1 MAFVRTF
8 SVALALR
15 IAFLSA
21 AIVATV
27 VTATMQGSKMMLALL
42 FGAIATGLAFSLFRY
57 VNDTNRRLA
66 RFFESVRYS
75 DFAIRFS
82 SAKDKGDSFAE
93 VNRQFNE
100 VLEAFR
106 QTRAEKEANLLFLN
120 TIVQH
125 LSAGILVFDTQSS
138 VLVSNSAAF
147 QLLGVYR
154 LHHLHDLPERH
165 KALSQFVQKL
175 TSKGKMLYQPETN
188 RQLAVQGVSVSL
200 QGRAVRLLTLQNIHP
215 ELQRKEVDAWRNLT
229 RVLRHEIMNSVTPIV
244 SLVETAQEIVKH
256 DLPQNAATTDLTEA
270 LDVVAVRSRGLV
282 NFVEAYRSFSAIPQP
297 RIEDISAK
305 NLLERVVQMAASET
319 KDLNIKIESFVQ
331 PETLRLH
338 ADAGQLEMVLLNL
351 VKNAREAF
359 GTVDGER
366 YTVDGERETRGRDD
380 KTPPTVHPEPP
391 TVNREPQTVNRPP
404 ATGQRITLRA
414 GADDKG
420 RSFIEV
426 EDNGPGIPTELLEE
440 IFIPFFTTKPTGS
453 GVGLSISKQIM
464 QLHGGDIRVS
474 TSTGGGAR
482 FVLEF

>member
-1 MAFVRTF
+1 MAIVRSF
-8 SVALALR
+8 SVALAGR
-15 IAFLSA
+15 IAMLSA
-21 AIVATV
+21 AIVGAV
-27 VTATMQGSKMMLALL
+27 VVAMLEKPLFALSFL
-42 FGAIATGLAFSLFRY
+42 LTLIAVGIAYSLFRY

-125 LSAGILVFDTQSS
+125 LSAGILVFDAQSG

-165 KALSQFVQKL
+165 KALTQFVQNL
-175 TSKGKMLYQPETN
+175 TTKGKMLYQPETN

-256 DLPQNAATTDLTEA
+256 DLPKNPATDDLTEA
-270 LDVVAVRSRGLV
+270 LEVVAVRSRGLV
-282 NFVEAYRSFSAIPQP
+282 KFVEAYRSFSAIPQP

-305 NLLERVVQMAASET
+305 VLLDRVVQLAVSEN
-319 KDLNIKIESFVQ
+319 KDLNIRIESFVQ
-331 PETLRLH
+331 PETLRLQ

-351 VKNAREAF
+351 VKNAREAL
-359 GTVDGER
+359 GTLPNGYAQIVDR
-366 YTVDGERETRGRDD
+366 STIPKSPD
-380 KTPPTVHPEPP
+380 
-391 TVNREPQTVNRPP
+391 PQITS
-404 ATGQRITLRA
+404 ARIILRA
-414 GADDKG
+414 GADTKG
-420 RSFIEV
+420 KPFIEV

-474 TSTGGGAR
+474 TAIGGGAR

>member
-1 MAFVRTF
+1 MAFVRSFSFSLTWRIAMLSIAIAA
-8 SVALALR
+8 SVAAALAKEAQMAL
-15 IAFLSA
+15 AFLFGMV
-21 AIVATV
+21 AIG
-27 VTATMQGSKMMLALL
+27 M
-42 FGAIATGLAFSLFRY
+42 AFSLFRY

-154 LHHLHDLPERH
+154 LNHLHDLPERH
-165 KALSQFVQKL
+165 KALSQFVQNL
-175 TSKGKMLYQPETN
+175 SSKGKMLYQPETN

-244 SLVETAQEIVKH
+244 SLVETAQEIVKL
-256 DLPQNAATTDLTEA
+256 DLPQNAATADLTEA
-270 LDVVAVRSRGLV
+270 LEVVALRSRGLV

-297 RIEDISAK
+297 KLEDISAK
-305 NLLERVVQMAASET
+305 NLLERVVQLALSENKT
-319 KDLNIKIESFVQ
+319 LNIKIESFVQ
-331 PETLRLH
+331 PEALRIQ
-338 ADAGQLEMVLLNL
+338 ADAGQLEMVLINL
-351 VKNAREAF
+351 LKNAREAI
-359 GTVDGER
+359 VLAASAKDA
-366 YTVDGERETRGRDD
+366 
-380 KTPPTVHPEPP
+380 TPNSP
-391 TVNREPQTVNRPP
+391 
-404 ATGQRITLRA
+404 RITLRA
-414 GADDKG
+414 GSDPKG
-420 RSFIEV
+420 RPFIEV
-426 EDNGPGIPTELLEE
+426 EDNGPGIPAELLEE
-440 IFIPFFTTKPTGS
+440 VFIPFFTTKSTGT

-474 TSTGGGAR
+474 TGTGGGAR

>member
-1 MAFVRTF
+1 MAFVRSF
-8 SVALALR
+8 SFAFAWR
-15 IAFLSA
+15 IAILGVAIASAVVAAMLPAPQIALSILFG
-21 AIVATV
+21 IVAI
-27 VTATMQGSKMMLALL
+27 S
-42 FGAIATGLAFSLFRY
+42 LAFSLFRY

-125 LSAGILVFDTQSS
+125 LSAGILVFDAQSG

-165 KALSQFVQKL
+165 KALTQFVQNL

-215 ELQRKEVDAWRNLT
+215 ELQRKELDAWRNLT

-244 SLVETAQEIVKH
+244 SLVETAQEIVAQ
-256 DLPQNAATTDLTEA
+256 DLPKNAATADLTEA
-270 LDVVAVRSRGLV
+270 LEVVAVRSRGLV

-297 RIEDISAK
+297 RLEDISAK
-305 NLLERVVQMAASET
+305 NLLERVVQLAASES

-338 ADAGQLEMVLLNL
+338 ADAAQLEMVLLNL

-359 GTVDGER
+359 LPVCLL
-366 YTVDGERETRGRDD
+366 YTSGRLGSETKAWR
-380 KTPPTVHPEPP
+380 KY
-391 TVNREPQTVNRPP
+391 
-404 ATGQRITLRA
+404 LLA
-414 GADDKG
+414 G
-420 RSFIEV
+420 
-426 EDNGPGIPTELLEE
+426 
-440 IFIPFFTTKPTGS
+440 
-453 GVGLSISKQIM
+453 
-464 QLHGGDIRVS
+464 
-474 TSTGGGAR
+474 
-482 FVLEF
+482 

>member
-8 SVALALR
+8 SVALGLR
-15 IAFLSA
+15 IALLSLAIA
-21 AIVATV
+21 ASVVAATV
-27 VTATMQGSKMMLALL
+27 PDSKILLSVL
-42 FGAIATGLAFSLFRY
+42 FGAVAIGLAFSLFRY

-125 LSAGILVFDTQSS
+125 LSAGILVFDAQSG

-165 KALSQFVQKL
+165 KALTQFVQKL

-244 SLVETAQEIVKH
+244 SLVETAQEIVKQ
-256 DLPQNAATTDLTEA
+256 DLPKNAATADLTEA

-297 RIEDISAK
+297 RMEDISAK
-305 NLLERVVQMAASET
+305 NLLERVVQLAASET

-331 PETLRLH
+331 PETLRFH

-351 VKNAREAF
+351 VKNAREAMAGLEF
-359 GTVDGER
+359 RVEGLE
-366 YTVDGERETRGRDD
+366 EA
-380 KTPPTVHPEPP
+380 HPSTLNLQPS
-391 TVNREPQTVNRPP
+391 TSK
-404 ATGQRITLRA
+404 RITLRA

>member
-1 MAFVRTF
+1 MPLLRTF
-8 SVALALR
+8 SVALTWRIVMVSVSIAISVVMGTLEAPQIAL
-15 IAFLSA
+15 AVLFG
-21 AIVATV
+21 IVAI
-27 VTATMQGSKMMLALL
+27 S
-42 FGAIATGLAFSLFRY
+42 LAFSLFRY

-125 LSAGILVFDTQSS
+125 LTAGILVFDAQSG

-165 KALSQFVQKL
+165 KALTQFVQNL

-200 QGRAVRLLTLQNIHP
+200 QGRAVRLLTLQNIYP

-244 SLVETAQEIVKH
+244 SLVETAQEIVKQ
-256 DLPQNAATTDLTEA
+256 DLPQNAATADLTEA
-270 LDVVAVRSRGLV
+270 LEVVAVRSRGLV

-297 RIEDISAK
+297 RLEDISAK
-305 NLLERVVQMAASET
+305 TLLERVVQLAVSES
-319 KDLNIKIESFVQ
+319 KDLNIKIEAFIQ
-331 PETLRLH
+331 PENLRLR
-338 ADAGQLEMVLLNL
+338 ADAGQLEMVLINL

-359 GTVDGER
+359 GALSPAPE
-366 YTVDGERETRGRDD
+366 ETIYRS
-380 KTPPTVHPEPP
+380 TPLTTQHLPLT
-391 TVNREPQTVNRPP
+391 T
-404 ATGQRITLRA
+404 QRITLRA
-414 GADDKG
+414 GDDTKG
-420 RSFIEV
+420 HPFIEV

-474 TSTGGGAR
+474 TGTGGGAR

>member
-1 MAFVRTF
+1 MALVRSF
-8 SVALALR
+8 SIALIWR
-15 IAFLSA
+15 ITLLGLFIAGAVIAVMWPSPMYGLSFLLGLGAFS
-21 AIVATV
+21 I
-27 VTATMQGSKMMLALL
+27 
-42 FGAIATGLAFSLFRY
+42 AFSLYCY

-82 SAKDKGDSFAE
+82 SAREKGDSFAE

-125 LSAGILVFDTQSS
+125 LSAGILVFDAQSG

-165 KALSQFVQKL
+165 KALSQFVRNLK
-175 TSKGKMLYQPETN
+175 SKGKMLYQPETN

-244 SLVETAQEIVKH
+244 SLVETARDIVQH
-256 DLPQNAATTDLTEA
+256 DLPKNAATADLTEA
-270 LDVVAVRSRGLV
+270 LEVVAVRSRGLV

-297 RIEDISAK
+297 RLEDISAK
-305 NLLERVVQMAASET
+305 NLLERVVQLAVSEN
-319 KDLNIKIESFVQ
+319 KDQVITIESFVQ
-331 PETLRLH
+331 PENLRLQ
-338 ADAGQLEMVLLNL
+338 ADTGQLEMVLLNL

-359 GTVDGER
+359 HANPSSNLAAG
-366 YTVDGERETRGRDD
+366 
-380 KTPPTVHPEPP
+380 HPL
-391 TVNREPQTVNRPP
+391 PQP
-404 ATGQRITLRA
+404 RITLRA
-414 GADDKG
+414 GADPRG
-420 RSFIEV
+420 RPFIEV
-426 EDNGPGIPTELLEE
+426 EDNGQGIPTELLEE
-440 IFIPFFTTKPTGS
+440 IFIPFFTTKSSGT
-453 GVGLSISKQIM
+453 GVGLSISKQIL

-474 TSTGGGAR
+474 TSVGGGAR

>member
-1 MAFVRTF
+1 MALVRSF
-8 SVALALR
+8 SVSFLWRILLLSLSITGTVAAALWPEP
-15 IAFLSA
+15 
-21 AIVATV
+21 
-27 VTATMQGSKMMLALL
+27 KY
-42 FGAIATGLAFSLFRY
+42 GLAFLMGIVASGVAISLFRY
-57 VNDTNRRLA
+57 VNETNRRLA

-75 DFAIRFS
+75 DFAIRFAS
-82 SAKDKGDSFAE
+82 GKDKGDSFAE

-125 LSAGILVFDTQSS
+125 LSAGILVFDAQAG

-165 KALSQFVQKL
+165 KALIQFVQQL
-175 TSKGKMLYQPETN
+175 RTKGKMLYQPESG

-244 SLVETAQEIVKH
+244 SLVETAQDIVRH
-256 DLPQNAATTDLTEA
+256 DLGNTPATADLTEA
-270 LDVVAVRSRGLV
+270 LEVVASRSRGLM
-282 NFVEAYRSFSAIPQP
+282 NFVEAYRSFSAIPAP
-297 RIEDISAK
+297 RIEEFAVK
-305 NLLERVVQMAASET
+305 HLLERVTQLTAPE
-319 KDLNIKIESFVQ
+319 LREQKIMLEYFVQ
-331 PETLRLH
+331 PEGLRIQ
-338 ADAGQLEMVLLNL
+338 ADAGQLEMVLINL
-351 VKNAREAF
+351 VKNAREALT
-359 GTVDGER
+359 GSAKSGE
-366 YTVDGERETRGRDD
+366 
-380 KTPPTVHPEPP
+380 
-391 TVNREPQTVNRPP
+391 NSL
-404 ATGQRITLRA
+404 RITFRA
-414 GADDKG
+414 GADARGKV
-420 RSFIEV
+420 FIEV
-426 EDNGPGIPTELLEE
+426 EDNGPGIASELLDEV
-440 IFIPFFTTKPTGS
+440 FIPFFTTKPTGT

-474 TSTGGGAR
+474 TAAGGGAR

>member
-1 MAFVRTF
+1 MPLLRTF
-8 SVALALR
+8 SVALAWR
-15 IAFLSA
+15 IFMLSVA
-21 AIVATV
+21 VATSV
-27 VTATMQGSKMMLALL
+27 VMATLQSPQIGLALL
-42 FGAIATGLAFSLFRY
+42 FGIGAISLAFSLFRY

-125 LSAGILVFDTQSS
+125 LSAGILVFDAQSG

-165 KALSQFVQKL
+165 KALTQFVQNL

-256 DLPQNAATTDLTEA
+256 DLPQNAATADLTEA
-270 LDVVAVRSRGLV
+270 LEVVAVRSRGLV
-282 NFVEAYRSFSAIPQP
+282 NFVEA
-297 RIEDISAK
+297 
-305 NLLERVVQMAASET
+305 
-319 KDLNIKIESFVQ
+319 
-331 PETLRLH
+331 
-338 ADAGQLEMVLLNL
+338 
-351 VKNAREAF
+351 
-359 GTVDGER
+359 
-366 YTVDGERETRGRDD
+366 
-380 KTPPTVHPEPP
+380 
-391 TVNREPQTVNRPP
+391 
-404 ATGQRITLRA
+404 
-414 GADDKG
+414 
-420 RSFIEV
+420 
-426 EDNGPGIPTELLEE
+426 
-440 IFIPFFTTKPTGS
+440 
-453 GVGLSISKQIM
+453 
-464 QLHGGDIRVS
+464 
-474 TSTGGGAR
+474 
-482 FVLEF
+482 

>member
-1 MAFVRTF
+1 MAFVRSF
-8 SVALALR
+8 PIVLAWR
-15 IAFLSA
+15 IALLGL
-21 AIVATV
+21 AITATV
-27 VTATMQGSKMMLALL
+27 VTATRQKPSIALAVLL
-42 FGAIATGLAFSLFRY
+42 GIVAISLAFSLFRY

-75 DFAIRFS
+75 DFAIRFA
-82 SAKDKGDSFAE
+82 SAKEKGDSFAE

-125 LSAGILVFDTQSS
+125 LTAGILVFDAQSG

-154 LHHLHDLPERH
+154 LHHLQDLPERH
-165 KALSQFVQKL
+165 KALSQFVQNL
-175 TSKGKMLYQPETN
+175 HSKGKMLYQPETN

-256 DLPQNAATTDLTEA
+256 DLPQNAAADDLTEA
-270 LDVVAVRSRGLV
+270 LEVVAARSRGLV
-282 NFVEAYRSFSAIPQP
+282 KFVEAYRSFSAIPKP
-297 RIEDISAK
+297 KTEDISAK
-305 NLLERVVQMAASET
+305 TLLERVVQLVVSDSKGLE
-319 KDLNIKIESFVQ
+319 IKIESFVK
-331 PETLRLH
+331 PEGLRLQ
-338 ADAGQLEMVLLNL
+338 ADAAQLEMVLLNL

-359 GTVDGER
+359 EHLPIDKAQKTNDGTTTNQPV
-366 YTVDGERETRGRDD
+366 TNQ
-380 KTPPTVHPEPP
+380 PINQSP
-391 TVNREPQTVNRPP
+391 VNQSPITNH
-404 ATGQRITLRA
+404 RITLRA
-414 GADDKG
+414 GADAKG
-420 RSFIEV
+420 HPFIEV
-426 EDNGPGIPTELLEE
+426 EDNGPGIPAELLEE
-440 IFIPFFTTKPTGS
+440 VFIPFFTTKSTGT

-474 TSTGGGAR
+474 TSMGGGAR

>member
-1 MAFVRTF
+1 MAFVRSF
-8 SVALALR
+8 SFAFAWR
-15 IAFLSA
+15 IALLGVFIASAVVAAMLPAPQIALSILFG
-21 AIVATV
+21 IVAI
-27 VTATMQGSKMMLALL
+27 S
-42 FGAIATGLAFSLFRY
+42 LAFSLFRY

-125 LSAGILVFDTQSS
+125 LSAGILVFDAQSG

-165 KALSQFVQKL
+165 KALTQFVQNL

-215 ELQRKEVDAWRNLT
+215 ELQRKELDAWRNLT

-244 SLVETAQEIVKH
+244 SLVETAQEIVEH
-256 DLPQNAATTDLTEA
+256 DLPKNAATADLTEA
-270 LDVVAVRSRGLV
+270 LEVVAVRSRGLV

-297 RIEDISAK
+297 RLEDISAK
-305 NLLERVVQMAASET
+305 TLLDRVVQLAVSES
-319 KDLNIKIESFVQ
+319 KDLNIKIESFIQ

-338 ADAGQLEMVLLNL
+338 ADAAQLEMVLLNL

-359 GTVDGER
+359 LPVGSHQSAVGPQGLDAANR
-366 YTVDGERETRGRDD
+366 QL
-380 KTPPTVHPEPP
+380 PT
-391 TVNREPQTVNRPP
+391 
-404 ATGQRITLRA
+404 ATASRITLRA
-414 GADDKG
+414 GADAKG
-420 RSFIEV
+420 HPFIEV
-426 EDNGPGIPTELLEE
+426 EDNGPGIPAELLEE
-440 IFIPFFTTKPTGS
+440 IFIPFFTTKATGS

-474 TSTGGGAR
+474 TGTGGGAR

>member
-1 MAFVRTF
+1 MPIVRTF
-8 SVALALR
+8 SVALAWR
-15 IAFLSA
+15 IALLSLAIA
-21 AIVATV
+21 AAVVA
-27 VTATMQGSKMMLALL
+27 ATWQEPKIGLSILCSMLAL
-42 FGAIATGLAFSLFRY
+42 GIALSLFRY

-125 LSAGILVFDTQSS
+125 LSAGILVFDAQSG

-165 KALSQFVQKL
+165 KALTQFVQNL
-175 TSKGKMLYQPETN
+175 SSKGKMLYQPETN

-256 DLPQNAATTDLTEA
+256 DLPQNAATADLTEA
-270 LDVVAVRSRGLV
+270 LEVVAVRSRGLV

-297 RIEDISAK
+297 KLEEIPAK
-305 NLLERVVQMAASET
+305 NLLDRVVQLAVSEN
-319 KDLNIKIESFVQ
+319 KALEIKLECFVQ
-331 PETLRLH
+331 PENLKLT

-359 GTVDGER
+359 Q
-366 YTVDGERETRGRDD
+366 
-380 KTPPTVHPEPP
+380 
-391 TVNREPQTVNRPP
+391 QTDNRPT
-404 ATGQRITLRA
+404 ATLDAAQAPSTKGARITLRA
-414 GADDKG
+414 GADAKG
-420 RSFIEV
+420 RPFIEV

-440 IFIPFFTTKPTGS
+440 IFIPFFTTKPTGT